1 MKLKK
6 NSECLEEGTTW
17 NMKLKKRNTK
27 HKPRWGQRERDEE
40 EGKS

>member
-1 MKLKK
+1 MSGRRY
-6 NSECLEEGTTW
+6 NLEYEI
-17 NMKLKKRNTK
+17 KKKRNTK